1 MKNTVAIITIL
12 LLTVVAPVGA
22 AVTMDVRPA
31 TTYQSVEGIG
41 GGVVYYLDWI
51 AKHQK
56 SEELYDTIFNGLG
69 LSALRIGNW
78 AQDEDADLTMD
89 SLIYAA
95 AKKRL
100 GDKFFVTM
108 ASWAPPAYMKCNDD
122 MKGTN
127 QNADEYPCSL
137 KYVNGKGF
145 MYSEFAAWWKRSLE
159 QYRKVGIYP
168 DYVSIQNE
176 VDCNPGYYAMTLA
189 PEEIIQG
196 NKMNASYARCLKDA
210 AKEIN
215 SLPNPPKIIGPE
227 VLGIGWDRVQNYVS
241 KCDKSLLSAYSFH
254 YYHSGKTNHDD
265 VPERYSFPDEFRDAM
280 EGMYEYFKKEDKPLF
295 MTENSTLRDPEMLD
309 PIYTAWFMTLGFT
322 VNHVASYIH
331 WNLIWGD
338 EGDACIN
345 IDTLFVDGKYQKIE
359 GGYRVNGNYH
369 AVRHFS
375 KFVQHGWKLLYATT
389 DNPDVLITAFK
400 SPEDDAYTVILVNK
414 GTKQEIDCSTF
425 NPDSCLATVIQSDVP
440 AESWSKVLGTY
451 EKMGKLSLPSNSIT
465 TIAYR
470 KPKPVVPLSYQF
482 KGDTVRLWNDTAA
495 WIPSGVP
502 SSIDTVLV
510 GDGSLFASDLTATAP
525 FTLGRSARLSLY
537 GENHFSEMTSLGGNM
552 LFDTLSTLQIDSLV
566 VEEQTTIL
574 VASQDT
580 TARVE
585 LSGAIYGNSIINKIG
600 TDTLIVSADGA
611 AYEGTWIMAGGAL
624 RMQNSTAIGAKGI
637 DVVLGTL
644 YVDSSATTNRL
655 YVGHDG
661 KLVLNAL
668 LEVKSVMLGADTLY
682 GGVYTAE
689 DFPEFLEG
697 DGKLFVNL
705 PRPSLVKAV
714 TTDSVQIVEADDSIK
729 PLRYTWENADSVA
742 VDWYPIHPCGIRVDM
757 DDSLSAVTISGK
769 SDTAGTFDYKI
780 STRGIY
786 GPTASDSG
794 RFIFKA
800 PAPSIA
806 KNNLSDNAHAYYAD
820 GALSICSDV
829 ALGYCYVYL
838 TDMSGRMLFECSVD
852 MNERSNSIRVGD
864 LRMGAYL
871 LHICGKGIYKTLK
884 IVVD

>member
-1 MKNTVAIITIL
+1 MKNTVAFITIL
-12 LLTVVAPVGA
+12 LWTVVAPVGA

-31 TTYQSVEGIG
+31 TAYQSVEGIG
-41 GGVVYYLDWI
+41 GGIVYYLDWI

-56 SEELYDTIFNGLG
+56 CEELYDTVFNGLG
-69 LSALRIGNW
+69 LTALRMGNW
-78 AQDEDADLTMD
+78 AQEEDADLTLD

-100 GDKFFVTM
+100 GDDFYVSLTSWSAP
-108 ASWAPPAYMKCNDD
+108 ASLKSNDD

-127 QNADEYPCSL
+127 DQGHSSL
-137 KYVNGKGF
+137 KWANGGF
-145 MYSEFAAWWKRSLE
+145 LYKEFGAWWKRSLE

-168 DYVSIQNE
+168 DYVSLQNE
-176 VDCNPGYYAMTLA
+176 VDCNPSYYGMELN
-189 PEEIIQG
+189 PDESVNG
-196 NKMNASYARCLKDA
+196 VASYPKCLSAA

-227 VLGIGWDRVQNYVS
+227 VLGIGWDRVQDYVTPS
-241 KCDKSLLSAYSFH
+241 DKSLLSAYSFH
-254 YYHSGKTNHDD
+254 YYHSGKKEHEAIEQRYAYPDD
-265 VPERYSFPDEFRDAM
+265 FKEAM
-280 EGMYEYFKKEDKPLF
+280 QGIYDTYQKDGKPLF
-295 MTENSTLRDPEMLD
+295 MSENSPLRDPNDMD
-309 PIYTAWFMTLGFT
+309 PIYTAWFMTLAFT
-322 VNHVASYIH
+322 VNHVSSYTH

-359 GGYRVNGNYH
+359 GGYRVNGDYH
-369 AVRHFS
+369 AIRHFS
-375 KFVQHGWKLLYATT
+375 KFVKRGWKMLYATT
-389 DNPDVLITAFK
+389 NDQNVLITAFK
-400 SPEDDAYTVILVNK
+400 SPTDDAYTVILVNK
-414 GTKQEIDCSTF
+414 DKYDKTLDCSF
-425 NPDSCLATVIQSDVP
+425 NPDSCETTVIQSVVP
-440 AESWSKVLGTY
+440 KKIWSKVLGNY
-451 EKMGKLSLPSNSIT
+451 DQLDELSLPANSIT
-465 TIAYR
+465 TIAYHKR
-470 KPKPVVPLSYQF
+470 KPVMPLSYQF
-482 KGDTVRLWNDTAA
+482 KADTFRIWSDTAA

-537 GENHFSEMTSLGGNM
+537 GENHFSEMTSLGGNL
-552 LFDTLSTLQIDSLV
+552 LFDTLSTLQIDSFA

-574 VASQDT
+574 VASRDT

-585 LSGAIYGNSIINKIG
+585 LSGAIHGNSIINKIG
-600 TDTLIVSADGA
+600 TDTLVVSADGA
-611 AYEGTWIMAGGAL
+611 AYEGTWIMAGGSL
-624 RMQNSTAIGAKGI
+624 RMQNPTAIGTRGI

-661 KLVLNAL
+661 KLVLNAF

-682 GGVYTAE
+682 GGVYSAE

-742 VDWYPIHPCGIRVDM
+742 VDWYPIHPRGIRVDR
-757 DDSLSAVTISGK
+757 DDSLSAVTIYGK

-800 PAPSIA
+800 PAPSVV
-806 KNNLSDNAHAYYAD
+806 NNYLSDNFHAYYAD
-820 GALSICSDV
+820 GALSICSDA
-829 ALGYCYVYL
+829 ALGYGYIYL
-838 TDMSGRMLFECSVD
+838 TDVSGKVMF
-852 MNERSNSIRVGD
+852 ERSVEWNDKENSVRVDD
-864 LRMGAYL
+864 LRKGAYL
-871 LHICGKGIYKTLK
+871 LHICGKGIYKTFK